1 MTFTL
6 SKTLPT
12 ALAATTLALL
22 STASAASAGSIT
34 TTFAND
40 NGQAGNMF
48 DVTTF
53 GNALLIESLKINVA
67 QLLDAPGTLD
77 VYTKPGSYVGFE
89 QNAAA
94 WTKVSSTSIPSANV
108 AGTPTFVDIADFL
121 LAANSLTGF
130 YITFAGQ
137 TNSPRNALAYTTGSN
152 TYSNTDLSLSLGVGK
167 GGTFGPTFTPRTW
180 NGTINYEVQ
189 PVPTPALL
197 PGLIGM
203 GVAVLRKR
211 KAEATAATNEA

>member
-34 TTFAND
+34 TTFAGG

-53 GNALLIESLKINVA
+53 GNALLIESLEINVFRLRA
-67 QLLDAPGTLD
+67 APGTLD
-77 VYTKPGSYVGFE
+77 VYTKPGSYIGFE
-89 QNAAA
+89 GNAAA
-94 WTKVSSTSIPSANV
+94 WTKVSSTSIPNSIPEDFG
-108 AGTPTFVDIADFL
+108 GTPIFVDITDFL
-121 LAANSLTGF
+121 LASNSLTGF

-137 TNSPRNALAYTTGSN
+137 SNFSPDNVLAYTNGSN

-167 GGTFGPTFTPRTW
+167 GGTFGATIASRTW

-189 PVPTPALL
+189 PIPTPALL

-211 KAEATAATNEA
+211 KAEAQS